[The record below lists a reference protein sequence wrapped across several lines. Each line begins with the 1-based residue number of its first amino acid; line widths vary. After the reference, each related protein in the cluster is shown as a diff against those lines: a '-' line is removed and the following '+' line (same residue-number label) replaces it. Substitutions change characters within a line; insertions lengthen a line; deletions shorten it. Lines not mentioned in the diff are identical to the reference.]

1 MKDLLKNI
9 VIKIITWEAKAALK
23 RHAPKVIAVTGNVGK
38 TSTKD
43 AIYAL
48 VSQCYKTRKS
58 EKSFNS
64 EIGLP
69 LTILGLDTAWGS
81 LSGWLKNIKD
91 GFVTAFLSKEFP
103 EWLVL
108 EVGADHPGD
117 IEKASGWLR
126 PDIVVLTR
134 MSEVPVHV
142 EYFKDAEEVL
152 KEKMFL
158 ACALKKGGT
167 LIVNADDP
175 HFIAAVRSFDCK
187 KMFYGTTPGAD
198 VEIVESEISYDGSPL
213 NLPVGQYAVIRMG
226 ETEARVEARGVLGNH
241 IMFPIAAACS
251 VATVLEIQSKIPLAF
266 KDFDSP
272 KGRMRILKGMS
283 SSVILDD
290 TYNSSP
296 LAAAA
301 ALKTLKILS
310 VRGRKITAL
319 ADMKELG
326 ENAEQAHREIGRL
339 AGEVVHRL
347 VTVGEMSKWI
357 AKGAAEAGLSPSKI
371 ESYDRAEEA
380 GKAIRDYIR
389 AGDAILVKGSQSM
402 RMERVSEALLDG
414 SQDPKKVL
422 VRQEEE
428 WKGR

>member
-1 MKDLLKNI
+1 MI
-9 VIKIITWEAKAALK
+9 WEAKAALR
-23 RHAPKVIAVTGNVGK
+23 RHAPKIIAITGNVGK

-43 AIYAL
+43 AIYA
-48 VSQCYKTRKS
+48 VVAQCYKARKS

-69 LTILGLDTAWGS
+69 LTILGLNTAWGS
-81 LSGWLKNIKD
+81 FSGWLRNIKD
-91 GFVTAFLSKEFP
+91 GFVAAFISKNYP

-117 IEKASGWLR
+117 IEKVCEWLH

-142 EYFKDAEEVL
+142 EYFKNAEEVL

-175 HFIAAVRSFDCK
+175 HFTGAVKSLDCRK
-187 KMFYGTTPGAD
+187 VFYGTTPGVD
-198 VEIVESEISYDGSPL
+198 VEITESEISYDKSPL
-213 NLPVGQYAVIRMG
+213 SLPVGQYAIMRMG
-226 ETEARVEARGVLGNH
+226 EIEAKVEIGGVLGNH
-241 IMFPIAAACS
+241 IMYPIAAACS

-272 KGRMRILKGMS
+272 KGRMRILKGVS
-283 SSVILDD
+283 NSVIIDD

-296 LAAAA
+296 LACAAG
-301 ALKTLKILS
+301 LKTLASISVKGKKIA
-310 VRGRKITAL
+310 AL

-326 ENAEQAHREIGRL
+326 ANSEQAHREIGRL
-339 AGEVVHRL
+339 AGEKLHRL
-347 VTVGEMSKWI
+347 VTVGEI
-357 AKGAAEAGLSPSKI
+357 AKYIAQGALDAGMPANKI
-371 ESYDRAEEA
+371 ESYANSEEA
-380 GKAIRDYIR
+380 GKALKDIVR
-389 AGDAILVKGSQSM
+389 AGDVVYVKGSQSM
-402 RMERVSEALLDG
+402 RMERVSAALLDP
-414 SQDPKKVL
+414 SINPRDVL

-428 WKGR
+428 WRKR